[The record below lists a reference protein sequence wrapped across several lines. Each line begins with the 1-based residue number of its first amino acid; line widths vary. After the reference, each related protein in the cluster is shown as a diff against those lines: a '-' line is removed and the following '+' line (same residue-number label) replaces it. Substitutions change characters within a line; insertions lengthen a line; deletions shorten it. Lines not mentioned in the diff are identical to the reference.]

1 MECGM
6 CVIKVSSEVNILK
19 CTFLTYW
26 HISNDWRSRS
36 LHIPLEGS
44 SLQICTGRPS
54 FILTLTH
61 AATGSRTKSNGSIY
75 RNNRGEKV
83 HQTTRAHKQEQTH
96 GPHARIKPNYR
107 QLGNENRAFL
117 PLNPTLKTVTPL
129 QIAENSLRGHEQ
141 TSVPLYSREFKS

>member
-1 MECGM
+1 M
-6 CVIKVSSEVNILK
+6 CVIKVSWVVHILK

-36 LHIPLEGS
+36 LHTPLEGS
-44 SLQICTGRPS
+44 SLQICTRPTS
-54 FILTLTH
+54 FIHTLTH

-75 RNNRGEKV
+75 SNNRGEKL
-83 HQTTRAHKQEQTH
+83 HQTTRAHKEEQTH

-107 QLGNENRAFL
+107 PLGNENRAFL
-117 PLNPTLKTVTPL
+117 PLNPTLKPVTPP
-129 QIAENSLRGHEQ
+129 QRAGSSLRGHEQ